1 MGAQEEAAA
10 AGLNAMDN
18 WEIVETV
25 GTEEEASLVAGF
37 LEAEG
42 IDSQVESLLFH
53 QEPATFG
60 SLGEVRILVPA
71 NDLERARKLIEERE
85 SGAVPADV
93 AGDVQA

>member
-1 MGAQEEAAA
+1 
-10 AGLNAMDN
+10 MDN

-25 GTEEEASLVAGF
+25 GTEEEAALVAGF

-42 IDSQVESLLFH
+42 IASQIESLLFH

-60 SLGEVRILVPA
+60 KLGEVRILVHA
-71 NDLERARKLIEERE
+71 KDVERARQLVEERE
-85 SGAVPADV
+85 SGEVSEAIPGEP

>member
-1 MGAQEEAAA
+1 MEASR
-10 AGLNAMDN
+10 GGGRSWPNAMDN

-42 IDSQVESLLFH
+42 VASQVESLLFH

-60 SLGEVRILVPA
+60 KLGEVRILVHA
-71 NDLERARKLIEERE
+71 NDLDRARQLIDSRE
-85 SGAVPADV
+85 SGEVPEV
-93 AGDVQA
+93 GAGDVQA

>member
-1 MGAQEEAAA
+1 MEASR
-10 AGLNAMDN
+10 GGGRSWPNAMDN

-42 IDSQVESLLFH
+42 IASQIESLLFH

-60 SLGEVRILVPA
+60 SLGEVRILVHA
-71 NDLERARKLIEERE
+71 NDLDRARQLIAERE
-85 SGAVPADV
+85 DSEAGE
-93 AGDVQA
+93 GDVQA